1 MTDEQQYPH
10 VQPGWQFH
18 PDQPAMSAAGM
29 IGEITARG
37 IDGDPD
43 LVRADY
49 IYENGRRGAYGNGR
63 SYHASEF
70 AAFPP
75 VENE

>member
-43 LVRADY
+43 L
-49 IYENGRRGAYGNGR
+49 GNGR